1 MNDAEYEAQKARIQA
16 LEKRWIE
23 TLGLAAWKLN
33 TEFVRGD
40 FTSDGSPAPDTLA
53 TAKTHSEY
61 MLATISWNMP
71 LVPDHNDRELERVF
85 LHEYMHVILNEMR
98 PWRAGSEV
106 DKALSQE
113 ETWHE
118 ERVCTMLGN
127 AFLWT
132 REANRRY
139 QPVEGEY

>member
-1 MNDAEYEAQKARIQA
+1 MNDAEFETQKARIIA
-16 LEKRWIE
+16 LERRWFE

-40 FTSDGSPAPDTLA
+40 FSNGGQPAPDTLA

-71 LVPDHNDRELERVF
+71 VVIDHNDRELERIF
-85 LHEYMHVILNEMR
+85 LHEMMHVMVNEMR
-98 PWRAGSEV
+98 PSRPNNEV
-106 DKALSQE
+106 NNALSE
-113 ETWHE
+113 EDSWHE

-132 REANRRY
+132 REANRKY
-139 QPVEGEY
+139 TPVEGEY

>member
-1 MNDAEYEAQKARIQA
+1 MNDAEFETEKARIVA
-16 LEKRWIE
+16 LERRWIE
-23 TLGLAAWKLN
+23 PLGLAAWKLN

-40 FTSDGSPAPDTLA
+40 FTSDGQPAPNTLA
-53 TAKTHSEY
+53 TASTQSKY

-71 LVPDHNDRELERVF
+71 VVADHSDRELERIF
-85 LHEYMHVILNEMR
+85 LHEMMHVLVNEMR
-98 PWRAGSEV
+98 PARQDNEV
-106 DKALSQE
+106 NHALSE
-113 ETWHE
+113 EDAWHE